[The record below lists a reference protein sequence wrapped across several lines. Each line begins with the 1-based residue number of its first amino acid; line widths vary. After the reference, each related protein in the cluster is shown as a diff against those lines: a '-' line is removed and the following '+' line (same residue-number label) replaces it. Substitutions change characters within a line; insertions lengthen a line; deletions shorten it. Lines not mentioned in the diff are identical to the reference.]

1 MNINFTLLRFG
12 FLTFGFID
20 LLDIMLVSYIFYKL
34 YLIMRRT
41 RAIQMFLGLV
51 LIFAASFVTQTLNM
65 QEMSWI
71 FRNLSTV
78 WLVAFIILFQPELRR
93 VLTIM
98 GQNRVVRLF
107 TKGQTNRMME
117 EIVKTAVELAQR
129 NYGALIVI
137 ARDTG
142 LKTIVETGIRMQ
154 SIVTS
159 QLLVSIFNPKSPLHD
174 GAVVIQNDILEAAK
188 CILPLSRTDHPL
200 GTRHRAALG
209 ISEES
214 DALVV
219 VVSEESGTISIVEN
233 GEMVRGLDADGLSE
247 HLSRSLNAVK
257 QQNPPAAGIPSDEK
271 NSKRMKK

>member
-1 MNINFTLLRFG
+1 MNVNFTLFRIG
-12 FLTFGFID
+12 FLTFGLID
-20 LLDIMLVSYIFYKL
+20 LLDILLVSYIFYKL
-34 YLIMRRT
+34 YLITRRT
-41 RAIQMFLGLV
+41 RAVQMFLGLV
-51 LIFAASFVTQTLNM
+51 LIFAVSFATQTLNM

-71 FRNLSTV
+71 FKNLSTV

-107 TKGQTNRMME
+107 TKGQTSRMVE
-117 EIVKTAVELAQR
+117 EIVKATVELAQR
-129 NYGALIVI
+129 NHGGLIVI

-154 SIVTS
+154 SIVSS

-219 VVSEESGTISIVEN
+219 VVSEESGAISVVEN
-233 GEMVRGLDADGLSE
+233 GDMVRGLDREGLIE
-247 HLSRSLNAVK
+247 NLSRGLNTAK
-257 QQNPPAAGIPSDEK
+257 QKSAAAAESPSEPK
-271 NSKRMKK
+271 PSKRIKK

>member
-1 MNINFTLLRFG
+1 MNINFTLFRIG
-12 FLTFGFID
+12 FLTFGLID
-20 LLDIMLVSYIFYKL
+20 LLDIVLVSYIFYKL

-41 RAIQMFLGLV
+41 RAVQMFLGLV

-71 FRNLSTV
+71 FKNLSTV

-107 TKGQTNRMME
+107 TKGQTSRMME

-129 NYGALIVI
+129 NYGGLIVI

-154 SIVTS
+154 SIVSS

-219 VVSEESGTISIVEN
+219 VVSEESGAISVVEN
-233 GEMVRGLDADGLSE
+233 GDMIRGLDRDGLTE
-247 HLSRSLNAVK
+247 HLSRSLNAVRQK
-257 QQNPPAAGIPSDEK
+257 SSGMTEYTPEPK
-271 NSKRMKK
+271 TSKRMKK